1 MTSWFTKLGH
11 AECGKKIFPIMSLK
25 IASWKQEKKTNYAKI
40 VNYNATQKTLSI
52 FFLFSIQQTH
62 FLCVVSSRESKAVQ
76 ISCLIVTFLF
86 AHMKLFKIQSG
97 DL

>member
-1 MTSWFTKLGH
+1 MTGWFTKLGQET
-11 AECGKKIFPIMSLK
+11 AVLK
-25 IASWKQEKKTNYAKI
+25 NSNHVIKYRFMVTRKKTNYAKI